1 MQQLICPKCRHTQSD
16 DALDSGECPY
26 CGFDGP
32 AIAAPKWLRPVY
44 LALSILALGV
54 VATVLIFRRQT
65 EPNETHPSERD
76 TATVIAHRVS
86 DRLLA
91 NPQGTP
97 TGRSPAPAP
106 RQVSASHPTT
116 SLEQVIPERITV
128 EPPKGP
134 VIRIVAAESPE
145 RHLDYPYGAVSV
157 ADLTRA
163 DRLKLTGR
171 VRLLRLGSI
180 SGNSILDASELVANE
195 VIISGDVSHQ
205 AVVRL
210 NAPKGVVRIGGHVVG
225 SASLVI
231 LAPDGELLVTASS
244 AKLGGDCRIATTTRR
259 VAIQAPVM
267 GNASLSVTFT
277 SRGVLQVAE
286 MSGQA
291 KVQYELANPNDSE
304 PLVEIGILRDQA
316 KVHKRN

>member
-1 MQQLICPKCRHTQSD
+1 
-16 DALDSGECPY
+16 
-26 CGFDGP
+26 
-32 AIAAPKWLRPVY
+32 
-44 LALSILALGV
+44 
-54 VATVLIFRRQT
+54 
-65 EPNETHPSERD
+65 
-76 TATVIAHRVS
+76 
-86 DRLLA
+86 
-91 NPQGTP
+91 
-97 TGRSPAPAP
+97 
-106 RQVSASHPTT
+106 
-116 SLEQVIPERITV
+116 V